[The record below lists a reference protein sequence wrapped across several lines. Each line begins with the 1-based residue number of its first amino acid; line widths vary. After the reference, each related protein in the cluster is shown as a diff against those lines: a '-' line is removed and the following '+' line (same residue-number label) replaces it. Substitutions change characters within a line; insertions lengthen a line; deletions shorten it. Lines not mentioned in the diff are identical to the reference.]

1 MAEFAKKGVMGY
13 KVLPGGRN
21 ESESTHAILSLEEY
35 DELLRRIAVA
45 ERDKHEAI
53 EQAKR
58 IIGRERAAA
67 EQRGREAE
75 EAAQERV
82 TAMEEKLASAEEEIS
97 YQKGLN
103 ANLLR
108 VSRERANGD
117 RRLRPKKEH
126 IGYVVVLSMEK
137 DYRYKISR
145 YGWATVTLWETV
157 IQSPYSMEFTDEQA
171 RKQIKRELLRDETGG
186 EWLIG
191 KLGLRAY
198 YDVEYEEMIQ
208 DTEWWESHQGQNI
221 MLRRKLRINGRSGY
235 WEIVFSHTL
244 PLGPVPE
251 EMRACV
257 R

>member
-1 MAEFAKKGVMGY
+1 MAEFGKKGVMGY

-21 ESESTHAILSLEEY
+21 DSESTHAILSLEEY

-58 IIGRERAAA
+58 IIRRERAAA
-67 EQRGREAE
+67 EQRGREA
-75 EAAQERV
+75 QEQV
-82 TAMEEKLASAEEEIS
+82 KAMEEKLASAEEEIS

-126 IGYVVVLSMEK
+126 TGYVVEFSMEK
-137 DYRYKISR
+137 DYRYKVSR
-145 YGWATVTLWETV
+145 YAWETVTLWETV
-157 IQSPYSMEFTDEQA
+157 IQSPYSMEFTDE
-171 RKQIKRELLRDETGG
+171 TGG

-191 KLGLRAY
+191 KLGIRAY

-208 DTEWWESHQGQNI
+208 DTEWWERHQGQNI

-235 WEIVFSHTL
+235 WELVFSHTL

-251 EMRACV
+251 EMRPCV

>member
-1 MAEFAKKGVMGY
+1 MAEFGKKGVMGY

-21 ESESTHAILSLEEY
+21 DSESTHAILSLEEY

-45 ERDKHEAI
+45 I

-58 IIGRERAAA
+58 IIRRERAAA

-75 EAAQERV
+75 EAAQEQV

-126 IGYVVVLSMEK
+126 TGYVVEFSMEK
-137 DYRYKISR
+137 DYRYKVSR
-145 YGWATVTLWETV
+145 YAWETVTLWETV
-157 IQSPYSMEFTDEQA
+157 IQSPYSMEFTDEQ
-171 RKQIKRELLRDETGG
+171 
-186 EWLIG
+186 
-191 KLGLRAY
+191 
-198 YDVEYEEMIQ
+198 
-208 DTEWWESHQGQNI
+208 ESRLNESSFGTRQAE
-221 MLRRKLRINGRSGY
+221 SG
-235 WEIVFSHTL
+235 
-244 PLGPVPE
+244 
-251 EMRACV
+251 
-257 R
+257 